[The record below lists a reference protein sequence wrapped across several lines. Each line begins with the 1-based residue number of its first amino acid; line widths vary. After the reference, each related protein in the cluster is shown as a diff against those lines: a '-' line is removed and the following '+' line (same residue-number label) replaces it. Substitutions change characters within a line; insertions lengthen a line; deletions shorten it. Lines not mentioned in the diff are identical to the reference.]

1 MLPGTRQQRNL
12 MLHLQ
17 RDQGDN
23 AKMQE
28 VDLNRWLSLLAYSKR
43 RLKGCLEKIAYMNES
58 KEI

>member
-1 MLPGTRQQRNL
+1 

-28 VDLNRWLSLLAYSKR
+28 VDLNRWLSFLAYSKR
-43 RLKGCLEKIAYMNES
+43 RLKRYIENIAQMNES
-58 KEI
+58 KEILVYVRYALE